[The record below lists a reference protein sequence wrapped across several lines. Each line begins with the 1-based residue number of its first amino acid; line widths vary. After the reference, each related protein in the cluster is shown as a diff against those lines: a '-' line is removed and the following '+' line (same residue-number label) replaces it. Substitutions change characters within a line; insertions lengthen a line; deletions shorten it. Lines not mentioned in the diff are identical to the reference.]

1 MRFSEL
7 AEYYEKLEATSKRLE
22 LVDILSKLFKEAKAE
37 EIGKICYL
45 IQGRVAPFFEPV
57 EIGMAESM
65 VAQSIGRA
73 FNKSKDEVIKLYRHK
88 GNMGIAAAQ
97 LSTNAKRLTTKA
109 LSVTEVFE
117 ELAKIAKFSGK
128 GTVEQ
133 KVSTLAQVL
142 KSLDSTSVKHV
153 VNIPLG
159 TLRLGI
165 GDPTVLD
172 ALSIAKTG
180 DKKLRPMLEGAY
192 NKTSDLGYVAENFF
206 RGTMYISKTEGKFW
220 ATIKVVGSG
229 KKGQLDAT
237 VHGLAR
243 ALNEVNKKEFRPIL
257 KKAGFLTR
265 DSRVKERRKYGRA
278 QKARKGKQ
286 SPKR

>member
-65 VAQSIGRA
+65 VAQAIGRA

-88 GNMGIAAAQ
+88 GNMGIAAPS
-97 LSTNAKRLTTKA
+97 LSNMGHVTRNT
-109 LSVTEVFE
+109 LSVSDVFE
-117 ELAKIAKFSGK
+117 ELLRITKFTGN

-142 KSLDSTSVKHV
+142 KSLDPASV
-153 VNIPLG
+153 
-159 TLRLGI
+159 
-165 GDPTVLD
+165 
-172 ALSIAKTG
+172 
-180 DKKLRPMLEGAY
+180 
-192 NKTSDLGYVAENFF
+192 
-206 RGTMYISKTEGKFW
+206 
-220 ATIKVVGSG
+220 
-229 KKGQLDAT
+229 
-237 VHGLAR
+237 
-243 ALNEVNKKEFRPIL
+243 
-257 KKAGFLTR
+257 
-265 DSRVKERRKYGRA
+265 
-278 QKARKGKQ
+278 
-286 SPKR
+286 